1 MVYVSSD
8 VAERIKAVAKS
19 KNIPLKSLL
28 DKVGLGVNTMINM
41 KTSMPKSDNLAKIAD
56 YLDVSVD
63 YLLGRSDSPTPARD
77 NLLKMAAET
86 DDPDELR
93 ALLDIV
99 NKKLQGRRAKK

>member
-56 YLDVSVD
+56 HLDVSVD

-86 DDPDELR
+86 DDSEELL
-93 ALLDIV
+93 ALLDIA
-99 NKKLQGRRAKK
+99 NKKLQERK

>member
-41 KTSMPKSDNLAKIAD
+41 KTSMPK
-56 YLDVSVD
+56 
-63 YLLGRSDSPTPARD
+63 
-77 NLLKMAAET
+77 
-86 DDPDELR
+86 
-93 ALLDIV
+93 
-99 NKKLQGRRAKK
+99 

>member
-41 KTSMPKSDNLAKIAD
+41 KTSMPKLDNLAKIAD
-56 YLDVSVD
+56 HLDVSVD
-63 YLLGRSDSPTPARD
+63 YLLGRSDSPTLACD
-77 NLLKMAAET
+77 DLLKMAAET
-86 DDPDELR
+86 DDPEELL
-93 ALLDIV
+93 ALLDIA
-99 NKKLQGRRAKK
+99 NKKLQERK